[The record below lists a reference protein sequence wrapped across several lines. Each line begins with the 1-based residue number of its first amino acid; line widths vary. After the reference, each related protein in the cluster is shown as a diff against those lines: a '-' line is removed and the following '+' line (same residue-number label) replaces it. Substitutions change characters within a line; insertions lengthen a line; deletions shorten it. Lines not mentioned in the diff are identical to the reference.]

1 MRRLYFTII
10 ITVLGAL
17 FATGWGLDQLV
28 AQSGVSSEDDMPS
41 VETQLYRKMIDGIT
55 LQLERTSDNN
65 LVGDLTRLSA
75 EFNVDLQLEQAGN
88 IALPAT
94 LSVQLSQSGGLLLA
108 TEQQS
113 YLLKSIDGHPGKL
126 LQLNLPLLDNSNTS
140 FDLMLTVSLYLG
152 VCMIVVLWSLPLTR
166 RLYLLNNAAAR
177 FGEGD
182 LVARIPKG
190 KFSYIY
196 QLEHSFNKMADQI
209 ENLMADNKI
218 LARSLSHDI
227 RTPIACLRFGVEAA
241 LDTDDLVKKDQY
253 IQRMDNE
260 ISRME
265 AMTSAFLEYAG
276 LERQADTLRKQPTQL
291 TTWLSTVCR
300 DFKVL
305 AKQQNVEIVLSESTI
320 TTSVDI
326 DQQWFYRAVQNLLA
340 NAIDYAQNKV
350 MIEIRVSADQVIV
363 AVHDDGPGISDE
375 DSLSV
380 FEPFVRLDA
389 QRGRDMGHFGL
400 GLAIATK
407 VMGWHDGAIGV
418 KNSEVLTGACFYL
431 SLPR

>member
-10 ITVLGAL
+10 LTVLGAL

-28 AQSGVSSEDDMPS
+28 VQNTSSSEDEIQN

-55 LQLERTSDNN
+55 VQLKRANDS
-65 LVGDLTRLSA
+65 DLTQDVARLSS
-75 EFNVDLQLEQAGN
+75 EFNLDLQLEKAGN
-88 IALPAT
+88 IALPQT
-94 LSVQLSQSGGLLLA
+94 LAAQLSHAGGLLLA

-113 YLLKSIDGHPGKL
+113 YLLKSIEGHPGHL
-126 LQLNLPLLDNSNTS
+126 LQLNLPMVDNANTS
-140 FDLMLTVSLYLG
+140 FDLLLTISLYFG
-152 VCMIVVLWSLPLTR
+152 VCLIVVLWSLPLTR

-177 FGEGD
+177 FGEGE

-265 AMTSAFLEYAG
+265 EMTSAFLEYAG
-276 LERQADTLRKQPTQL
+276 LERQADTLRKQPTEL
-291 TTWLSTVCR
+291 TPWLETVR
-300 DFKVL
+300 HDFSLL
-305 AKQQNVEIVLSESTI
+305 AKQHNVDIVLSDSTNKI
-320 TTSVDI
+320 SVDI
-326 DQQWFYRAVQNLLA
+326 DQQWFYRGVQNLLS
-340 NAIDYAQNKV
+340 NAIDYAKHRV
-350 MIEIRVSADQVIV
+350 VIEVNVSSEQVVI
-363 AVHDDGPGISDE
+363 AVHDDGPGVPVE
-375 DSLSV
+375 DSHSV

-407 VMGWHDGAIGV
+407 VMAWHDGAIGV
-418 KNSEVLTGACFYL
+418 KNSELLTGACFYL